1 MSSIVLEALEALER
15 SKRID
20 KKVLL
25 EALEAAMASAGRKAY
40 GANLN
45 IAVEFNETNG
55 EFKAYSIKKIV
66 ESVADADLEISLA
79 DARKK
84 DPECQVDQEIRLLL
98 PKVDFGRI
106 AAQTA
111 KQVVLQ
117 RVREAEREKVFE
129 DFKNRLNDVLTAEVL
144 RMDGR
149 SVILDIGG
157 GTEAVLPPKEQM
169 FKEEVM
175 PGDRLKVF
183 VVDVRRTA
191 RGPQVVVSRTHPMLV
206 KKLFEAEVP
215 EIQEGIVEI
224 KAVAREAGV
233 RTKMAVQS
241 YDEKVDPVGAC
252 VGMKG
257 IRVQAVVTEILG
269 EKIDIIPWSDEPA
282 KLISAA
288 LSPAR
293 VSRVLIEEA
302 AKKSTVVVAEDQLS
316 LAIGKKGQ
324 NVRLAAKL
332 TGWKVDV
339 KSEVQMAEEQLREA
353 SQELA
358 AQEAAQAASGEEEVF
373 ELPGIGAKLTARLIE
388 SGYDD
393 LEKMAAASVEDL
405 LKIEGIGEKT
415 AEKIRDVAA
424 RLMRGEEIEEGETQ
438 GE

>member
-1 MSSIVLEALEALER
+1 
-15 SKRID
+15 
-20 KKVLL
+20 
-25 EALEAAMASAGRKAY
+25 
-40 GANLN
+40 
-45 IAVEFNETNG
+45 
-55 EFKAYSIKKIV
+55 
-66 ESVADADLEISLA
+66 
-79 DARKK
+79 
-84 DPECQVDQEIRLLL
+84 
-98 PKVDFGRI
+98 
-106 AAQTA
+106 
-111 KQVVLQ
+111 
-117 RVREAEREKVFE
+117 EAEREKVFE
-129 DFKNRLNDVLTAEVL
+129 DFKNRLNDVLTAEVM
-144 RMDGR
+144 RQDGR

-157 GTEAVLPPKEQM
+157 GVEAVLPPKEQM
-169 FKEEVM
+169 FKEEFN
-175 PGDRLKVF
+175 PGDRAKVF

-224 KAVAREAGV
+224 KAVSREAGV

-241 YDEKVDPVGAC
+241 FDEKVDPVGAC

-257 IRVQAVVTEILG
+257 IRVQAVVSEILG

-282 KLISAA
+282 KLIAAA

-302 AKKSTVVVAEDQLS
+302 AKKATVVVADDQLS

-358 AQEAAQAASGEEEVF
+358 AQEAAEAAAEDEVF
-373 ELPGIGAKLTARLIE
+373 ELPGVGAKMTARLIE
-388 SGYDD
+388 AGYDD
-393 LEKMAAASVEDL
+393 LEKMAAATIEEL
-405 LKIEGIGEKT
+405 TQIEGVGEKT
-415 AEKIRDVAA
+415 AEKIKDVAA
-424 RLMRGEEIEEGETQ
+424 RLMRGEEVEEDEPK
-438 GE
+438 ED

>member
-1 MSSIVLEALEALER
+1 MSSFVLEALDALER

-45 IAVEFNETNG
+45 IAVEFNEQNG
-55 EFKAYSIKKIV
+55 EFKAFAVKKVV
-66 ESVADADLEISLA
+66 ETVTDQDLEISLEE
-79 DARKK
+79 ARKK
-84 DPECQVDQEIRLLL
+84 VKDAEIDGEIRLLL
-98 PKVDFGRI
+98 PKVEFGRI

-117 RVREAEREKVFE
+117 RVREAEREKVYE
-129 DFKNRLNDVLTAEVL
+129 DYKNRLNDVLTAEVL
-144 RMDGR
+144 RQDGR

-157 GTEAVLPPKEQM
+157 GTEAVLPPKEQI

-175 PGDRLKVF
+175 PGDRVKVY
-183 VVDVRRTA
+183 VTDVRRTA
-191 RGPQVVVSRTHPMLV
+191 RGPQVVVSRTHPQLV

-224 KAVAREAGV
+224 KAIAREAGV

-241 YDEKVDPVGAC
+241 FDEKVDPVGAC

-257 IRVQAVVTEILG
+257 IRVQAVVSEILG

-282 KLISAA
+282 KLIAA
-288 LSPAR
+288 SLSPAR

-302 AKKSTVVVAEDQLS
+302 ARKSTVVVAEDQLS

-332 TGWKVDV
+332 TNWKVDV

-353 SQELA
+353 GMELA
-358 AQEAAQAASGEEEVF
+358 ETEARAATEGEEEVF
-373 ELPGIGAKLTARLIE
+373 ELPGVGAKVTERLIE
-388 SGYDD
+388 AGFDD
-393 LEKMAAASVEDL
+393 LEKMAAAPEEEL
-405 LKIEGIGEKT
+405 MKIEGVGEKL
-415 AEKIRDVAA
+415 AAKIKDVAA
-424 RLMRGEEIEEGETQ
+424 RLMRGEDIEEE
-438 GE
+438 

>member
-45 IAVEFNETNG
+45 IVVEFNESNG
-55 EFKAYSIKKIV
+55 EFKAFAVKKVV
-66 ESVADADLEISLA
+66 ETVSDPDLEISLEEA
-79 DARKK
+79 RRKDKDA
-84 DPECQVDQEIRLLL
+84 QLDQEIRLPL

-129 DFKNRLNDVLTAEVL
+129 DYKNRLNDVLTAEVL

-149 SVILDIGG
+149 SAILDIGG

-169 FKEEVM
+169 FKEEFM
-175 PGDRLKVF
+175 PGDRIKVF

-224 KAVAREAGV
+224 KGVAREAGV

-241 YDEKVDPVGAC
+241 FDEKVDPVGAC

-293 VSRVLIEEA
+293 ISRVLIEEEN
-302 AKKSTVVVAEDQLS
+302 KKATVVVAEDQLS

-339 KSEVQMAEEQLREA
+339 KSEAQMAEEQLREA
-353 SQELA
+353 GAELA
-358 AQEAAQAASGEEEVF
+358 AQATSAEDEEEEVF
-373 ELPGIGAKLTARLIE
+373 ELPEIGAEITAALIAA
-388 SGYDD
+388 GFDD
-393 LEKMAAASVEDL
+393 LEKMAAATDEELTRVEGVDAA
-405 LKIEGIGEKT
+405 K
-415 AEKIRDVAA
+415 AAKIREVAA
-424 RLMRGEEIEEGETQ
+424 RLMAEAGQEQ
-438 GE
+438 

>member
-20 KKVLL
+20 KKILL

-45 IAVEFNETNG
+45 IAVEFNEHNG
-55 EFKAYSIKKIV
+55 EFKAFAVKKVV
-66 ESVADADLEISLA
+66 ETVVDADLEISLEE
-79 DARKK
+79 ARKK
-84 DPECQVDQEIRLLL
+84 DPEAQLETEIRLLL

-129 DFKNRLNDVLTAEVL
+129 DFKNRLNDVLTAEVM
-144 RMDGR
+144 RQDGR

-157 GTEAVLPPKEQM
+157 GVEAVLPPKEQM
-169 FKEEVM
+169 FKEEFN
-175 PGDRLKVF
+175 PGDRAKVF

-224 KAVAREAGV
+224 KAVSREAGV

-241 YDEKVDPVGAC
+241 FDEKVDPVGAC

-257 IRVQAVVTEILG
+257 IRVQAVVSEILG

-282 KLISAA
+282 KLIAAA

-302 AKKSTVVVAEDQLS
+302 AKKATVVVADDQLS

-358 AQEAAQAASGEEEVF
+358 AQEAAAAAAEDEVF
-373 ELPGIGAKLTARLIE
+373 ELPGVGAKMTARLIE
-388 SGYDD
+388 AGYDD
-393 LEKMAAASVEDL
+393 LEKMAAATVEEL
-405 LKIEGIGEKT
+405 TQIEGVGEKT
-415 AEKIRDVAA
+415 AEKIKDVAA
-424 RLMRGEEIEEGETQ
+424 RLMRGEEVEEEDPK
-438 GE
+438 ED

>member
-45 IAVEFNETNG
+45 IVVEFNEGNG
-55 EFKAYSIKKIV
+55 EFKAFSVKKVV
-66 ESVADADLEISLA
+66 ESVTDADLEISLEE
-79 DARKK
+79 ARKK
-84 DPECQVDQEIRLLL
+84 VPEAEMEQEIRLLL

-117 RVREAEREKVFE
+117 RVREAEREKVYE
-129 DFKNRLNDVLTAEVL
+129 DFKNRVNDVLTAEVL
-144 RMDGR
+144 RQDGR

-157 GTEAVLPPKEQM
+157 GVEAVLPPKEQM
-169 FKEEVM
+169 FKEEFN
-175 PGDRLKVF
+175 PGDRAKVF

-191 RGPQVVVSRTHPMLV
+191 RGPQVVVSRTHPNLV
-206 KKLFEAEVP
+206 KKLFEMEVP

-224 KAVAREAGV
+224 KAVSREAGV

-257 IRVQAVVTEILG
+257 IRVQAVVAEVLG

-282 KLISAA
+282 KLIAAA

-302 AKKSTVVVAEDQLS
+302 AKRATVVVAEDQLS

-332 TGWKVDV
+332 TAWRVDV
-339 KSEVQMAEEQLREA
+339 KSEAQMAEEQLREA

-358 AQEAAQAASGEEEVF
+358 AREAAEAAEGDEEVF
-373 ELPGIGAKLTARLIE
+373 ELPGVGAKLTARLIDA
-388 SGYDD
+388 GYDD
-393 LEKMAAASVEDL
+393 LEKMAAATVEELIAID
-405 LKIEGIGEKT
+405 GIGEKT
-415 AEKIRDVAA
+415 AEKIKDVAA
-424 RLMRGEEIEEGETQ
+424 RLMAGEEVQDDGEDA
-438 GE
+438 

>member
-20 KKVLL
+20 KKILL

-45 IAVEFNETNG
+45 IAVEFNEHNG
-55 EFKAYSIKKIV
+55 EFKAFAVKKVV
-66 ESVADADLEISLA
+66 ETAVDADLEISLEE
-79 DARKK
+79 ARKK
-84 DPECQVDQEIRLLL
+84 DPEAQLETEIRLLL

-129 DFKNRLNDVLTAEVL
+129 DFKNRLNDVLTAEVM
-144 RMDGR
+144 RQDGR

-157 GTEAVLPPKEQM
+157 GVEAVLPPKEQM
-169 FKEEVM
+169 FKEEFN
-175 PGDRLKVF
+175 PGDRAKVF

-224 KAVAREAGV
+224 KAVSREAGV

-241 YDEKVDPVGAC
+241 FDEKVDPVGAC

-282 KLISAA
+282 KLIAAA

-302 AKKSTVVVAEDQLS
+302 AKKATVVVADDQLS

-358 AQEAAQAASGEEEVF
+358 AQEAAAAAAEDEVF
-373 ELPGIGAKLTARLIE
+373 ELPGVGAKMTARLIDA
-388 SGYDD
+388 GYDD
-393 LEKMAAASVEDL
+393 LEKMAAATIEEL
-405 LKIEGIGEKT
+405 TQIEGVGEKT
-415 AEKIRDVAA
+415 AEKIKDVAA
-424 RLMRGEEIEEGETQ
+424 RLMRGEEVEEEDPK
-438 GE
+438 ED

>member
-1 MSSIVLEALEALER
+1 
-15 SKRID
+15 
-20 KKVLL
+20 
-25 EALEAAMASAGRKAY
+25 
-40 GANLN
+40 
-45 IAVEFNETNG
+45 
-55 EFKAYSIKKIV
+55 
-66 ESVADADLEISLA
+66 
-79 DARKK
+79 
-84 DPECQVDQEIRLLL
+84 
-98 PKVDFGRI
+98 
-106 AAQTA
+106 
-111 KQVVLQ
+111 
-117 RVREAEREKVFE
+117 
-129 DFKNRLNDVLTAEVL
+129 
-144 RMDGR
+144 
-149 SVILDIGG
+149 
-157 GTEAVLPPKEQM
+157 M

-358 AQEAAQAASGEEEVF
+358 AQEAAAASAEEEVF

-405 LKIEGIGEKT
+405 EKIEGIGGKT
-415 AEKIRDVAA
+415 AERIRDVAA
-424 RLMRGEEIEEGETQ
+424 RLMRGEEIEETDPQ
-438 GE
+438 A

>member
-20 KKVLL
+20 KKILL

-45 IAVEFNETNG
+45 IAVEFNEHNG
-55 EFKAYSIKKIV
+55 EFKAFAEKKVV
-66 ESVADADLEISLA
+66 ETVADADLEISLEE
-79 DARKK
+79 ARKK
-84 DPECQVDQEIRLLL
+84 DPEAQLETEIRLLL

-129 DFKNRLNDVLTAEVL
+129 DFKNRLNDVLTAEVM
-144 RMDGR
+144 RQDGR

-157 GTEAVLPPKEQM
+157 GVEAVLPPKEQM
-169 FKEEVM
+169 FKEEFN
-175 PGDRLKVF
+175 PGDRAKVF

-224 KAVAREAGV
+224 KAVSREAGV

-241 YDEKVDPVGAC
+241 FDEKVDPVGAC

-282 KLISAA
+282 KLIAAA

-302 AKKSTVVVAEDQLS
+302 AKKATVVVADDQLS

-358 AQEAAQAASGEEEVF
+358 AQEAAAAAAEDEVF
-373 ELPGIGAKLTARLIE
+373 ELPGVGAKMTARLIDA
-388 SGYDD
+388 GYDD
-393 LEKMAAASVEDL
+393 LEKMAAATIEEL
-405 LKIEGIGEKT
+405 TQIEGVGEKT
-415 AEKIRDVAA
+415 AEKIKDVAA
-424 RLMRGEEIEEGETQ
+424 RLMRGEEVEEEDPK
-438 GE
+438 ED